1 MKKNDTMKRMKGK
14 LAAIVALL
22 IGMVGWG
29 YLIASYIVS
38 EPYVPTVSSTVTREH
53 GYFMCGYI
61 LTYVSVIPFVVE
73 GICSTIRATL
83 AFDRGS
89 ILLNC
94 ISALLTFALIPAVF
108 TSYIVWFCC
117 YGIVFLAE
125 LILVILHI
133 TQKLP
138 VNRYLPQTH
147 T

>member
-1 MKKNDTMKRMKGK
+1 MKKNDTMKRITGK

-29 YLIASYIVS
+29 YLIASKIVA
-38 EPYVPTVSSTVTREH
+38 EPYVPTVSPVVTREH

-73 GICSTIRATL
+73 GICSFSRTHREFDGKSIALNYVSAILTL
-83 AFDRGS
+83 G
-89 ILLNC
+89 
-94 ISALLTFALIPAVF
+94 LIPAVF
-108 TSYIVWFCC
+108 MNYIVWFCY

-133 TQKLP
+133 TQKPP
-138 VNRYLPQTH
+138 VNRYLPQMH

>member
-1 MKKNDTMKRMKGK
+1 MKRILGK
-14 LAAIVALL
+14 IPAIIALILGL
-22 IGMVGWG
+22 ISFG
-29 YLIASYIVS
+29 YLIASEIVAKVN
-38 EPYVPTVSSTVTREH
+38 PVTDPQPITPEH
-53 GYFMCGYI
+53 ACFMTGYI
-61 LTYVSVIPFVVE
+61 LSFVSAIPFVVE

-89 ILLNC
+89 IVLNC

-108 TSYIVWFCC
+108 MNYIVWFCC

-133 TQKLP
+133 TQKPP
-138 VNRYLPQTH
+138 VNRYLPQMH

>member
-1 MKKNDTMKRMKGK
+1 MKRILGK
-14 LAAIVALL
+14 IPAIIALILGL
-22 IGMVGWG
+22 ISFG
-29 YLIASYIVS
+29 YLIASEIVAKVN
-38 EPYVPTVSSTVTREH
+38 PVTDPQPITPEH

-89 ILLNC
+89 IVLNC

-108 TSYIVWFCC
+108 MNYIVWFCC

-133 TQKLP
+133 TQKP
-138 VNRYLPQTH
+138 PMNRYIPQIH

>member
-1 MKKNDTMKRMKGK
+1 MKKNDTMKRITGK

-29 YLIASYIVS
+29 YLIASKIVA
-38 EPYVPTVSSTVTREH
+38 EPYVPTVSPVVTREH

-73 GICSTIRATL
+73 CICSYSRTHREFDGKSIALNHVSAILTL
-83 AFDRGS
+83 G
-89 ILLNC
+89 
-94 ISALLTFALIPAVF
+94 LIPAVF
-108 TSYIVWFCC
+108 MNYIVWFCC

-133 TQKLP
+133 TQKPP
-138 VNRYLPQTH
+138 VNRYIPQMH